1 MELPGFTEKV
11 PAYGSVPVAK
21 FGHCCCM
28 ISPNRLIVFGGA
40 SGNVNSFAITN
51 DTFCLEMASD
61 PLTLTWR
68 KLESNFGMTKMSG
81 PHRSL
86 ELPQPAPALRRK
98 RCSSSEVL
106 SDVDYFLKPAG
117 RFAPA
122 DLYQMVYQGDKAAW
136 SEVEV
141 VGEKPRER
149 YGHTL
154 TYTHP
159 NLILFGGNTDR
170 QTVNDSWCLNTGKQ
184 PFQWIKLQINGK
196 MPAARVYHSAA
207 LCQHKAATGMI
218 VIFGGRNAANV
229 SLQDTWGRTALIQV

>member
-1 MELPGFTEKV
+1 
-11 PAYGSVPVAK
+11 
-21 FGHCCCM
+21 
-28 ISPNRLIVFGGA
+28 
-40 SGNVNSFAITN
+40 
-51 DTFCLEMASD
+51 
-61 PLTLTWR
+61 
-68 KLESNFGMTKMSG
+68 
-81 PHRSL
+81 
-86 ELPQPAPALRRK
+86 
-98 RCSSSEVL
+98 
-106 SDVDYFLKPAG
+106 
-117 RFAPA
+117 
-122 DLYQMVYQGDKAAW
+122 MVYQGDKAAW

-229 SLQDTWGRTALIQV
+229 SLQDTWGRTLLIQDSESTEMVSGTGLRLHRHLRLQLQRQGSNTPHCSWEP